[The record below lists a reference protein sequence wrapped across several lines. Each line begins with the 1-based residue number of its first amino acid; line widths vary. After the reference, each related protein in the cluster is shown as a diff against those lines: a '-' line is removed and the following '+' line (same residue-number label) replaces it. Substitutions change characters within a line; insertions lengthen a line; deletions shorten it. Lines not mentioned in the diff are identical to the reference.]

1 MSNFSYLST
10 RPEYSL
16 FANSAIEAEKVF
28 STSPAMCA
36 VGCRKA
42 LELAVKWVYAADK
55 TITMPYKDNLQS
67 LLHEP
72 SFRFAV
78 DRNVWSVLPSIVKA
92 GNLAV
97 HTGHSVS
104 AADAVFSLRGLFDFI
119 QWVDY
124 CYGTDYVERSFDET
138 AIPGEKVALDEK
150 KIREQESLLTQ
161 KDAELE
167 ALRKQ
172 VESLSAA
179 YTASK
184 QQNQQSRSFTAVDL
198 TEAETRRKIIDID
211 LKAMGWKFTG
221 PDADVRTEYEVDNMN
236 GVLGQKGYADYVLM
250 GKDGLPLAVIEAKR
264 STKDPN
270 IGRKQAQLYADCL
283 EQKFGRRP
291 MLFTT
296 NGYTTY
302 FWDEQ
307 SGPQR
312 AVSGVFCKDDL
323 QKLMNRRTEKK
334 PLDTIEIDDKITDRY
349 YQKNA
354 IRAVCAHIT
363 QGFRRN
369 LLVMA
374 TGTGK
379 TRTASSL
386 TDVLSRGGHVTNV
399 LFLADRTA
407 LVKQAKDDFKKYLPD
422 QSLCNLCSSK
432 DDKAARIVFSTY
444 PTMLNAIDN
453 AKTKDGVPLFSPAH
467 FDLIIVDE
475 SHRSIFKKYRAI
487 FDYFDAVLVGLT
499 ATPKTDV
506 DRNTYDFFEMERGI
520 QTAGG
525 DRIGKTIIFAQNKRH
540 AEFIRERFG
549 KLYPQLE
556 TQYPGFIQRVVCDDA
571 YAQSIIDDFKQP
583 DKPPFIAVSVD
594 MMDTGIDVPEC
605 VNLVFFKKVRS
616 KTKFWQMIGRGTRLC
631 PSLACVD
638 AIDGEYTGKRRFLI
652 FDYCGNFQFV

>member
-150 KIREQESLLTQ
+150 KIREQESLLSQ

-167 ALRKQ
+167 AL
-172 VESLSAA
+172 
-179 YTASK
+179 
-184 QQNQQSRSFTAVDL
+184 
-198 TEAETRRKIIDID
+198 
-211 LKAMGWKFTG
+211 
-221 PDADVRTEYEVDNMN
+221 
-236 GVLGQKGYADYVLM
+236 
-250 GKDGLPLAVIEAKR
+250 
-264 STKDPN
+264 
-270 IGRKQAQLYADCL
+270 RKQAQLYADCL

-307 SGPQR
+307 SGPPR

-323 QKLMNRRTEKK
+323 QKLMNRRTEK
-334 PLDTIEIDDKITDRY
+334 
-349 YQKNA
+349 
-354 IRAVCAHIT
+354 
-363 QGFRRN
+363 
-369 LLVMA
+369 
-374 TGTGK
+374 
-379 TRTASSL
+379 
-386 TDVLSRGGHVTNV
+386 
-399 LFLADRTA
+399 
-407 LVKQAKDDFKKYLPD
+407 
-422 QSLCNLCSSK
+422 
-432 DDKAARIVFSTY
+432 
-444 PTMLNAIDN
+444 
-453 AKTKDGVPLFSPAH
+453 
-467 FDLIIVDE
+467 
-475 SHRSIFKKYRAI
+475 
-487 FDYFDAVLVGLT
+487 
-499 ATPKTDV
+499 
-506 DRNTYDFFEMERGI
+506 
-520 QTAGG
+520 
-525 DRIGKTIIFAQNKRH
+525 
-540 AEFIRERFG
+540 
-549 KLYPQLE
+549 
-556 TQYPGFIQRVVCDDA
+556 
-571 YAQSIIDDFKQP
+571 
-583 DKPPFIAVSVD
+583 
-594 MMDTGIDVPEC
+594 
-605 VNLVFFKKVRS
+605 
-616 KTKFWQMIGRGTRLC
+616 
-631 PSLACVD
+631 
-638 AIDGEYTGKRRFLI
+638 
-652 FDYCGNFQFV
+652 

>member
-1 MSNFSYLST
+1 MPNFSYLST

-236 GVLGQKGYADYVLM
+236 GVHGQQTAEPAEPQFHRRRPDRGRNTAEDHRHRPQ
-250 GKDGLPLAVIEAKR
+250 GHGLEIHRA
-264 STKDPN
+264 
-270 IGRKQAQLYADCL
+270 
-283 EQKFGRRP
+283 GRR
-291 MLFTT
+291 
-296 NGYTTY
+296 
-302 FWDEQ
+302 
-307 SGPQR
+307 
-312 AVSGVFCKDDL
+312 
-323 QKLMNRRTEKK
+323 
-334 PLDTIEIDDKITDRY
+334 
-349 YQKNA
+349 
-354 IRAVCAHIT
+354 CAHRVRSGQHERRAGAEGLCGLCADG
-363 QGFRRN
+363 QGR
-369 LLVMA
+369 LA
-374 TGTGK
+374 
-379 TRTASSL
+379 A
-386 TDVLSRGGHVTNV
+386 GGH
-399 LFLADRTA
+399 
-407 LVKQAKDDFKKYLPD
+407 
-422 QSLCNLCSSK
+422 
-432 DDKAARIVFSTY
+432 
-444 PTMLNAIDN
+444 
-453 AKTKDGVPLFSPAH
+453 
-467 FDLIIVDE
+467 
-475 SHRSIFKKYRAI
+475 
-487 FDYFDAVLVGLT
+487 
-499 ATPKTDV
+499 
-506 DRNTYDFFEMERGI
+506 
-520 QTAGG
+520 
-525 DRIGKTIIFAQNKRH
+525 
-540 AEFIRERFG
+540 
-549 KLYPQLE
+549 
-556 TQYPGFIQRVVCDDA
+556 
-571 YAQSIIDDFKQP
+571 
-583 DKPPFIAVSVD
+583 
-594 MMDTGIDVPEC
+594 
-605 VNLVFFKKVRS
+605 
-616 KTKFWQMIGRGTRLC
+616 
-631 PSLACVD
+631 
-638 AIDGEYTGKRRFLI
+638 
-652 FDYCGNFQFV
+652 